1 MLWVWKNKSLIKGLL
16 LRKKKNEMKEK
27 NVVEGNIVE
36 PSESNTVDV
45 YVITE
50 SCKDLKTINF
60 TEYSD
65 KNLEWILEAIL
76 FIWYLE
82 NIGQKNLRFLN
93 GLKWLWEAM

>member
-1 MLWVWKNKSLIKGLL
+1 MWKNKSLIKGLL

-50 SCKDLKTINF
+50 SCKDLKTINC

-76 FIWYLE
+76 FI
-82 NIGQKNLRFLN
+82 
-93 GLKWLWEAM
+93 

>member
-1 MLWVWKNKSLIKGLL
+1 
-16 LRKKKNEMKEK
+16 MKEK

-76 FIWYLE
+76 FI
-82 NIGQKNLRFLN
+82 
-93 GLKWLWEAM
+93 

>member
-1 MLWVWKNKSLIKGLL
+1 MWKNKSLIKGLL

-76 FIWYLE
+76 FI
-82 NIGQKNLRFLN
+82 
-93 GLKWLWEAM
+93 

>member
-1 MLWVWKNKSLIKGLL
+1 MWKNKSLIKGLL

-65 KNLEWILEAIL
+65 KNLEWILDAIL
-76 FIWYLE
+76 FI
-82 NIGQKNLRFLN
+82 
-93 GLKWLWEAM
+93 